1 VISTLVYRDHRLVA
15 HLPDPNMLAQLRIDP
30 AVMLWVD
37 LAEPTDAEIRLI
49 MEELLGIH
57 PLTIEDCVQES
68 PAPKLEPYE
77 DYLYLVMHAVDYSRA
92 AKFASIE
99 LDLVLGRNFLVT
111 FHRRP
116 VRAVQTVRDRLRRAA
131 PNPVRGPDRIA
142 HTLLDVLV
150 ENYQPALAELRAET
164 ERIELAVLSRS
175 REPLAAAIVELR
187 EDLARLR
194 RIVRPQRELVAQLAS
209 GQTAFFRPKLLP
221 YLRDLH
227 HQLLHLEQLSQA
239 WSEQTF
245 FAFRL
250 HLNRSSHEA
259 NEGIRVLTG
268 LTALSIPL
276 LILGSWFAMNF
287 ANMPLLD
294 HPAAYWTT
302 MGVTAALTGAMFVYL
317 KRRRWF

>member
-1 VISTLVYRDHRLVA
+1 
-15 HLPDPNMLAQLRIDP
+15 
-30 AVMLWVD
+30 MLWVD
-37 LAEPTDAEIRLI
+37 LADPTEAEVTLV
-49 MEELLGIH
+49 LQDLFAIH
-57 PLTIEDCVQES
+57 PLTIEDCVQTS
-68 PAPKLEPYE
+68 PRPKLEPYD
-77 DYLYLVMHAVDYSRA
+77 DYLYLVAHAVDYSRT
-92 AKFASIE
+92 AKFVSTE
-99 LDLVLGRNFLVT
+99 LDLILGRNFLVT

-116 VRAVQTVRDRLRRAA
+116 LPAVHTVRARLQRAA
-131 PNPVRGPDRIA
+131 PNPVRGPDRIV

-150 ENYQPALAELRAET
+150 ENYQPALAELRTEV

-175 REPLAAAIVELR
+175 REPLAAALIELR
-187 EDLARLR
+187 EDIARLR
-194 RIVRPQRELVAQLAS
+194 RIVRPQRELVAQLAA

-227 HQLLHLEQLSQA
+227 HRLVHLEQMAQS
-239 WSEQTF
+239 WSEQTV

-287 ANMPLLD
+287 VDMPWLD
-294 HPAAYWTT
+294 APAAYWTT
-302 MGVTAALTGAMFVYL
+302 MGVTVALTGAMFVYL